1 MKFGIFLLGAVFGD
15 DDPGAALHT
24 AADAVLTAENAG
36 FDEAWIAEHH
46 FMSYGT
52 CPSAITFA
60 GHALGATNR
69 ITVGTAVSVLST
81 THPVALAEQTRML
94 DRLSGGR
101 FTLGV
106 GRGGPWVDLEVF
118 GTGAD
123 AHDHHFAER
132 LDLLLTSLTDD
143 HVRGDGPSL
152 TFREVPL
159 TPPALTR
166 PHPPVTVAC
175 TSDDT
180 AALAAERGLPMLL
193 GMHASDDEKA
203 RMVAAHDRAATRT
216 GSARHVAHTSTVVA
230 HVGRDRASAV
240 EELRSSLPR
249 WLGPGLAGYV
259 PVDDRPRTPRDPVE
273 YAEHLC
279 RLHPVG
285 DPAYCIDRLRTSI
298 ATTGIERV
306 LMLVEGG
313 GSRARTLATI
323 ERLGAEVLPA
333 LRGSRPNP
341 TRPPQQS
348 RNSGLWFNN

>member
-1 MKFGIFLLGAVFGD
+1 MEFGIFLLGAVFGD
-15 DDPGAALHT
+15 DPGAALQT
-24 AADAVLTAENAG
+24 AADAVRYAEHAG

-60 GHALGATNR
+60 GHALGATSR

-81 THPVALAEQTRML
+81 VHPVALAEQTRML

-101 FTLGV
+101 FALGV

-118 GTGAD
+118 GTGVEAYEQ
-123 AHDHHFAER
+123 HFAER

-175 TSDDT
+175 TSADT
-180 AALAAERGLPMLL
+180 ATLAAERGLPMLL
-193 GMHASDDEKA
+193 GMHASDDDKA
-203 RMVAAHDRAATRT
+203 RTIAAYDRAA
-216 GSARHVAHTSTVVA
+216 ARAGGALPARHTSTVVA
-230 HVGRDRASAV
+230 HVGADRASAV
-240 EELRSSLPR
+240 DELRSSLPR
-249 WLGPGLAGYV
+249 WLTPGLAGYI
-259 PVDDRPRTPRDPVE
+259 PVDDRPRTPRDPMA
-273 YAEHLC
+273 YAELLC
-279 RLHPVG
+279 DLHPVG
-285 DPAYCIDRLRTSI
+285 DPAYCIDRLRTGI
-298 ATTGIERV
+298 AATGADRV

-313 GSRARTLATI
+313 GSRERTLATI

-333 LRGSRPNP
+333 LRESRPNP
-341 TRPPQQS
+341 T
-348 RNSGLWFNN
+348 